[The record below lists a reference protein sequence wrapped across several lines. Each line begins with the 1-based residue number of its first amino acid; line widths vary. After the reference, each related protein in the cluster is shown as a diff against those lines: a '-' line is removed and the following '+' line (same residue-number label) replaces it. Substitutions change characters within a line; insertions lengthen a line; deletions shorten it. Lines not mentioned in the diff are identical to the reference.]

1 MTRDPGASPD
11 GEPPGPSVGSTTGP
25 PAGGARGVRTSWT
38 AAAGRLWS
46 AWGIPLLLV
55 ALTIVAAVVDPSFV
69 SPSNLSAM
77 LRESAYVGIAAAGM
91 TVALMSGTFDLSV
104 GGQLALISVVSLMGY
119 AAGGSV
125 AAIVAAVLMGLA
137 CGLVNG
143 LIITRL
149 RVTPFVATLGTLFL
163 FRGIAYAL
171 TADGPKKLPYSEIGS
186 LYVQV
191 GSGDILGIPV
201 PFVLMLVVYGV
212 AWVLLRRT
220 ITGRRI
226 IAYGSSPVAARFCG
240 ISGDR
245 VRLFVFCLVGLTVG
259 IAALTYVTRIWTA
272 DGGTQDG
279 FELKVIAAAVLGG
292 TSLRG
297 GRGTLLGT
305 FCAVLLLSGLNDF
318 LVSQHVEA
326 SYQRI
331 VLGAVLIAA
340 LAIDGLRTRR
350 ATAGPGRRS
359 RWRRTEVVPAS

>member
-1 MTRDPGASPD
+1 MKGRPLLPQALSPGRIW
-11 GEPPGPSVGSTTGP
+11 GS
-25 PAGGARGVRTSWT
+25 
-38 AAAGRLWS
+38 
-46 AWGIPLLLV
+46 WGITIVLI
-55 ALTIVAAVVDPSFV
+55 ALTALAAVIDPTFV
-69 SPSNLSAM
+69 SPSNISAI

-104 GGQLALISVVSLMGY
+104 GGQLALISVISLMGY

-125 AAIVAAVLMGLA
+125 LAVVAAVVAGLA
-137 CGLVNG
+137 CGLLNG

-149 RVTPFVATLGTLFL
+149 RVSPFVATLGTLFL

-186 LYVQV
+186 PYVQI
-191 GSGDILGIPV
+191 GSADIVGIPV
-201 PFVLMLVVYGV
+201 PFVLMLVVYGLV
-212 AWVLLRRT
+212 WLLLRRT

-226 IAYGSSPVAARFCG
+226 ISFGSSPVAARFCG
-240 ISGDR
+240 IDGDR
-245 VRLFVFCLVGLTVG
+245 LRLIVFGLVGLTVG

-305 FCAVLLLSGLNDF
+305 FSAVLLLSGLNDF
-318 LVSQHVEA
+318 LVSQRVEA

-331 VLGAVLIAA
+331 ALGAVLIAA
-340 LAIDGLRTRR
+340 LAIDGLRTRS
-350 ATAGPGRRS
+350 ASGGLGRLSLR
-359 RWRRTEVVPAS
+359 RRTGVMPMS

>member
-1 MTRDPGASPD
+1 MTLGRFW
-11 GEPPGPSVGSTTGP
+11 GS
-25 PAGGARGVRTSWT
+25 
-38 AAAGRLWS
+38 
-46 AWGIPLLLV
+46 WGIPLVLV
-55 ALTIVAAVVDPSFV
+55 VLTVVAGIIDPSFV
-69 SPSNLSAM
+69 SISNLTAI

-119 AAGGSV
+119 AVGGTALAVV
-125 AAIVAAVLMGLA
+125 AALVAGIA
-137 CGLVNG
+137 CGLLNG

-163 FRGIAYAL
+163 FRGIAYVL
-171 TADGPKKLPYSEIGS
+171 TADGPKKLPYSEVDS
-186 LYVQV
+186 LYVRI
-191 GSGDILGIPV
+191 GSADILGVPV
-201 PFVLMLVVYGV
+201 PFVLMLVVYALG
-212 AWVLLRRT
+212 WLLMRRT

-226 IAYGSSPVAARFCG
+226 IAFGSSPVAARFCG
-240 ISGDR
+240 IPADR
-245 VRLFVFCLVGLTVG
+245 IRLTVFSLVGLAVG

-318 LVSQHVEA
+318 LVSQGVPA

-331 VLGAVLIAA
+331 VLGVVLIAA
-340 LAIDGLRTRR
+340 LAMDGLR
-350 ATAGPGRRS
+350 AGPGVLGRIRPGRR
-359 RWRRTEVVPAS
+359 REATAAE

>member
-1 MTRDPGASPD
+1 MTGGPGAMPNGAS
-11 GEPPGPSVGSTTGP
+11 GEPTTNGPGAPQPTRRSRDRSVGRIWAS
-25 PAGGARGVRTSWT
+25 
-38 AAAGRLWS
+38 
-46 AWGIPLLLV
+46 WGIPIVLVVLL
-55 ALTIVAAVVDPSFV
+55 AVAAIVDREFV
-69 SPSNLSAM
+69 SASNLTAM

-119 AAGGSV
+119 AAGGSILAV
-125 AAIVAAVLMGLA
+125 VAAVMAGLS
-137 CGLVNG
+137 CGLLNG

-186 LYVQV
+186 AYVQI
-191 GSGDILGIPV
+191 GSADVLGVPV
-201 PFVLMLVVYGV
+201 PFVLMLIVYG
-212 AWVLLRRT
+212 AIWLLLRRT

-226 IAYGSSPVAARFCG
+226 IAFGSSPVAARFCG
-240 ISGDR
+240 ISADR
-245 VRLFVFCLVGLTVG
+245 LRLFVFGVVGLTVG

-297 GRGTLLGT
+297 GQGTLLGT

-318 LVSQHVEA
+318 LVRQGVEA

-331 VLGAVLIAA
+331 VLGVVLIAA
-340 LAIDGLRTRR
+340 LAIDGLRTRSASGSPR
-350 ATAGPGRRS
+350 RLSLRRRS
-359 RWRRTEVVPAS
+359 EVMPAS

>member
-1 MTRDPGASPD
+1 VSEPPPD
-11 GEPPGPSVGSTTGP
+11 GIGGAPPDVHAEVR
-25 PAGGARGVRTSWT
+25 PATPRARGVRTLSL
-38 AAAGRLWS
+38 GHLWES
-46 AWGIPLLLV
+46 WGITAILVLL
-55 ALTIVAAVVDPSFV
+55 TMVAAIIDPAFV
-69 SPSNLSAM
+69 SASNLSSI

-91 TVALMSGTFDLSV
+91 TLALMSGTFDLSV
-104 GGQLALISVVSLMGY
+104 GGQLALISVISLMGY
-119 AAGGSV
+119 TAGGSV
-125 AAIVAAVLMGLA
+125 LAIVAAIAAGLT
-137 CGLVNG
+137 CGLTNG

-163 FRGIAYAL
+163 FRGIAYVL
-171 TADGPKKLPYSEIGS
+171 TADGPKKLPFTEIGS
-186 LYVQV
+186 PYVQI
-191 GSGDILGIPV
+191 GSADVLGIPL
-201 PFVLMLVVYGV
+201 PFVLMLVVYGL

-220 ITGRRI
+220 VTGRRI
-226 IAYGSSPVAARFCG
+226 IAFGSSPVAARFCG

-245 VRLFVFCLVGLTVG
+245 IRLIVFTLVGLSVG

-305 FCAVLLLSGLNDF
+305 FSAVLLLSGLNDF

-331 VLGAVLIAA
+331 VLGVVLITA
-340 LAIDGLRTRR
+340 LAIDGLRTRS
-350 ATAGPGRRS
+350 AIAGPRRTL
-359 RWRRTEVVPAS
+359 RRRRTEVRPAS

>member
-1 MTRDPGASPD
+1 MT
-11 GEPPGPSVGSTTGP
+11 T
-25 PAGGARGVRTSWT
+25 PAPRTIS
-38 AAAGRLWS
+38 AGRIWGS
-46 AWGIPLLLV
+46 WGIPLVLV
-55 ALTIVAAVVDPSFV
+55 ALTVVAAIIDPSFV

-125 AAIVAAVLMGLA
+125 LAVVAALVAGLA
-137 CGLVNG
+137 CGLLNG

-186 LYVQV
+186 AYVQI
-191 GSGDILGIPV
+191 GGADIAGLPV
-201 PFVLMLVVYGV
+201 PFVIMLVVYALV
-212 AWVLLRRT
+212 WLLLRRT

-226 IAYGSSPVAARFCG
+226 IAYGSSPAAARFCG
-240 ISGDR
+240 IPADR
-245 VRLFVFCLVGLTVG
+245 LRLFVFGLVGLTVG

-292 TSLRG
+292 TSLQG

-331 VLGAVLIAA
+331 VLGIVLIAA
-340 LAIDGLRTRR
+340 LAIDGLRTR
-350 ATAGPGRRS
+350 AASGAPRRLS
-359 RWRRTEVVPAS
+359 LRRRTEVMPTS

>member
-1 MTRDPGASPD
+1 M
-11 GEPPGPSVGSTTGP
+11 
-25 PAGGARGVRTSWT
+25 
-38 AAAGRLWS
+38 
-46 AWGIPLLLV
+46 
-55 ALTIVAAVVDPSFV
+55 VAAIIDPAFV
-69 SPSNLSAM
+69 SASNLSSI

-91 TVALMSGTFDLSV
+91 TLALMSGTFDLSV
-104 GGQLALISVVSLMGY
+104 GGQLALISVISLMGY
-119 AAGGSV
+119 TAGGS
-125 AAIVAAVLMGLA
+125 ALAIVAAIAAGLT
-137 CGLVNG
+137 CGLTNG

-163 FRGIAYAL
+163 FRGIAYVL
-171 TADGPKKLPYSEIGS
+171 TADGPKKLPFTEIGS
-186 LYVQV
+186 PYVQI
-191 GSGDILGIPV
+191 GSADVLGIPL
-201 PFVLMLVVYGV
+201 PFVLMLVVYGL

-220 ITGRRI
+220 VTGRRI
-226 IAYGSSPVAARFCG
+226 IAFGSSPVAARFCG

-245 VRLFVFCLVGLTVG
+245 NRLIVFSLSVG

-305 FCAVLLLSGLNDF
+305 FSAVLLLSGLNDF

-331 VLGAVLIAA
+331 VLGVVLITA
-340 LAIDGLRTRR
+340 LAIDGLRTRS
-350 ATAGPGRRS
+350 AIAGPRRTL
-359 RWRRTEVVPAS
+359 RRRRTEVRPAS